1 MLEILLFLFQNYLE
15 KNVKGQENADSHQL
29 TSQLEIAGFDPQ
41 EIQQAFD
48 WFDQLN
54 TLELTEEIKYS
65 TAIRC
70 FNHEEQ
76 MRLSVAARGFLQF
89 LEQAKVIDPL
99 LRELIIDRA
108 MAIGQGEIKL
118 KQIQWIVLMVL
129 YNQPEQNAALAWVES
144 HLLDSENTTLH

>member
-15 KNVKGQENADSHQL
+15 KNVKGQENSDSNDL
-29 TSQLEIAGFDPQ
+29 TSQLEVAGFDPK

-54 TLELTEEIKYS
+54 TLELTAEMTSS

-76 MRLSVAARGFLQF
+76 ARLSVAARGFLQF

-99 LRELIIDRA
+99 VRELIIDRA
-108 MAIGQGEIKL
+108 MAIGQGEINI
-118 KQIQWIVLMVL
+118 KQMQWVVLMVL
-129 YNQPEQNAALAWVES
+129 YNQPEQKAALAWVES
-144 HLLDSENTTLH
+144 HLIDSENTTLH